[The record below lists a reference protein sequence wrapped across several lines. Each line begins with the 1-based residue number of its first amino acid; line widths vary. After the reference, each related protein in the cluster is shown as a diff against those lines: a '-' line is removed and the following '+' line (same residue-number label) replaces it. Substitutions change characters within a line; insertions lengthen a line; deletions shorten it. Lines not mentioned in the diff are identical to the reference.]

1 MKNNIQKGFTLIEL
15 LVVIA
20 IIAVLSV
27 VVILTL
33 NPAEI
38 LRQARDS
45 NRISDLATLKSGL
58 SLFLSDVAT
67 STAALGSTRVCYI
80 GVPASTT
87 SYGTSTC
94 TAWFTTAV
102 AGTASVIVNT
112 SKAVNGGGWIPVNF
126 NAISSGAPF
135 GNLPTDPA
143 PSQIFFYSYI
153 TNASSGF
160 KLAAKME
167 SVKYS
172 ASGSSDVV
180 SVDGGWDN
188 FTYETGS
195 VISL

>member
-1 MKNNIQKGFTLIEL
+1 MRNNAPKGFTLIEL

-45 NRISDLATLKSGL
+45 NRISDLSTLKSGL
-58 SLFLSDVAT
+58 SFFLSDVST
-67 STAALGSTRVCYI
+67 SSGALGVSGRCYMYY
-80 GVPASTT
+80 PT
-87 SYGTSTC
+87 SLSGTSTC
-94 TAWFTTAV
+94 STWFATSNSTSGSA
-102 AGTASVIVNT
+102 
-112 SKAVNGGGWIPVNF
+112 SKAVNGSGWIPVNF

-135 GNLPTDPA
+135 GNLPSDPTNN
-143 PSQIFFYSYI
+143 QNYFYSYI
-153 TNASSGF
+153 TNATSGF

-180 SVDGGWDN
+180 STDGGSDN
-188 FTYETGS
+188 YTYETGS
-195 VISL
+195 VLGL

>member
-1 MKNNIQKGFTLIEL
+1 MRNNTQKGFTLIEL

-45 NRISDLATLKSGL
+45 NRISDMSTLKSGL
-58 SLFLSDVAT
+58 SLFLADVAT
-67 STAALGSTRVCYI
+67 SSEALGVAGRCYMYFA
-80 GVPASTT
+80 GANTA
-87 SYGTSTC
+87 TSTC
-94 TAWFTTAV
+94 VAWFATNTISPPLTA
-102 AGTASVIVNT
+102 TST
-112 SKAVNGGGWIPVNF
+112 SKSTNGSGWIPVNL

-143 PSQIFFYSYI
+143 QNDGIHFYSYI
-153 TNASSGF
+153 PNAASGF
-160 KLAAKME
+160 KLATKME
-167 SVKYS
+167 STKYS
-172 ASGSSDVV
+172 FGGSGDIV
-180 SVDGGWDN
+180 STDGGNDTR
-188 FTYETGS
+188 TYETGS

>member
-1 MKNNIQKGFTLIEL
+1 MRNHTQKGFTLIEL

-45 NRISDLATLKSGL
+45 NRVSDLSTLKSGI

-67 STAALGSTRVCYI
+67 SSAAIGVTRTCYYYAVGFTTTTCTSWFPTATAATI
-80 GVPASTT
+80 AS
-87 SYGTSTC
+87 SSR
-94 TAWFTTAV
+94 
-102 AGTASVIVNT
+102 N
-112 SKAVNGGGWIPVNF
+112 VNGTGWIPINL

-135 GNLPTDPA
+135 GNLPVDPI
-143 PSQIFFYSYI
+143 SNVNYFYSYV
-153 TNASSGF
+153 TNATSGF

-167 SVKYS
+167 SVKYN

-180 SVDGGWDN
+180 STDGGNDN
-188 FTYETGS
+188 ATYETGS
-195 VISL
+195 VFGL